1 LDENAND
8 QVATE
13 IRESEENMTY
23 YLGLDIGT
31 SGAKALLITAAGAA
45 VASDTQEY
53 PLHTPQPQWAEQ
65 DPADWWEGIVQA
77 TRNVLAKSGVRAEEI
92 GGIGLSGQMHGSVFL
107 DRDNA
112 VIRPAILWCDQ
123 RTQAECDWI
132 TAQVGRE
139 NLVRYIS
146 NPVLTGFTAPKIVW
160 LRDHEPDAYARVA
173 KVLLPKDYIR
183 YKLTGVHATEVSDA
197 SGTALFDV
205 ARRTWSQEVLDAVGI
220 SRAWMPECAES
231 IEITGHVSAE
241 AARAT
246 GLAAGTPV
254 AGGGGDQAAGAVG
267 SGVVE
272 TGIVSNIVGTS
283 GVVFACADTPATDPE
298 LRVHTFCHAVPGQW
312 HLMGVVL
319 SAGGSLRWLRD
330 TFFQPE
336 GVVARTVGG
345 DPYQLMAQGADRV
358 PPGSEGL
365 IFLPYLTGERTPYPD
380 ANARGTFFGITL
392 RHARAHFAR
401 AVMEGVSYALNDTF
415 SIFQDL
421 GIPLRE
427 VRASGGGAK
436 SPVWLQIHAD
446 VTGYRHVTL
455 SVDEGPALGAALL
468 AAVGTGAYATVAEAC
483 RAAIRPVSAVE
494 PRPEAQDAYRRYNAV
509 YRGLYPALKE
519 SFAAVSAAAEG

>member
-1 LDENAND
+1 MA
-8 QVATE
+8 
-13 IRESEENMTY
+13 Y

-31 SGAKALLITAAGAA
+31 SGTKALLISEDGKP

-53 PLHTPQPQWAEQ
+53 PLYTPRPLWAEQ
-65 DPADWWEGIVQA
+65 NPEDWWNAVQA
-77 TRNVLAKSGVRAEEI
+77 ASRNVLQKANVSGDAIKGV
-92 GGIGLSGQMHGSVFL
+92 GLSGQMHGSVFL
-107 DRDNA
+107 NKDNE
-112 VIRPAILWCDQ
+112 VLRPALLWCDQ

-139 NLVRYIS
+139 NLVKYIS

-160 LRDHEPDAYARVA
+160 LRNHEPEIYAQVA

-197 SGTALFDV
+197 SGTALLDV
-205 ARRTWSQEVLDAVGI
+205 AHRRWSDEVLAAADI
-220 SRAWMPECAES
+220 PRAWMPDCYES
-231 IEITGHVSAE
+231 IEISGKVHAE
-241 AARAT
+241 AAALT

-267 SGVVE
+267 SGIVE
-272 TGIVSNIVGTS
+272 TGVVSSTVGTS
-283 GVVFACADTPATDPE
+283 GVVFAYADEPATDPQ
-298 LRVHTFCHAVPGQW
+298 LRVHTFCHAVPGAW
-312 HLMGVVL
+312 HTMGVVL

-336 GVVARTVGG
+336 GVVARTVG
-345 DPYQLMAQGADRV
+345 DDSYNLMAQGAQSV

-392 RHARAHFAR
+392 RHTRAHFAR
-401 AVMEGVSYALNDTF
+401 AVLEGVAFALNDTF
-415 SIFQDL
+415 QIFNEL
-421 GIPLRE
+421 GVPVSQ

-436 SPVWLQIHAD
+436 SPVWRQIHAD
-446 VTGYRHVTL
+446 VTGHTHVTL

-468 AAVGTGAYATVAEAC
+468 AAVGTGAYPTVADAC
-483 RAAIRPVSAVE
+483 RQAIQTVSETA
-494 PRPEAQDAYRRYNAV
+494 PNQASHEAYQKYYAIYRA
-509 YRGLYPALKE
+509 LYPALKDQ
-519 SFAAVSAAAEG
+519 FVAVSEAVSG